1 MSTREALQPSQLAV
15 SKPPRKAR
23 TEPRRLI
30 EALRA
35 GDRSAAE
42 TLVDQTYEL
51 IYASLFRLCGDADL
65 SADLTQETYARAWQ
79 SLGQF
84 EGRCR
89 FSTWLYRIAYTTFL
103 NQVRRPQRLT
113 PLDESG
119 GQLLRDPGV
128 DPETAFSERVEAQR
142 LRRAVLRLPEDLR
155 FTVTARF
162 WGEVPVREIART
174 EGITTVAIRK
184 RLRRAVQRL
193 RSALEEEAS

>member
-1 MSTREALQPSQLAV
+1 MEALQPSELAV
-15 SKPPRKAR
+15 SKPRRKAR

-42 TLVDQTYEL
+42 RLVDQTYEL
-51 IYASLFRLCGDADL
+51 IYASLFRLCGDPDL

-79 SLGQF
+79 NLGQF

-103 NQVRRPQRLT
+103 NQVRRPQRLA

-119 GQLLRDPGV
+119 AQLLRDPGV
-128 DPETAFSERVEAQR
+128 DPETALSERVEAQR
-142 LRRAVLRLPEDLR
+142 LRRAVLRLPENLR

-184 RLRRAVQRL
+184 RLRRAVHRL